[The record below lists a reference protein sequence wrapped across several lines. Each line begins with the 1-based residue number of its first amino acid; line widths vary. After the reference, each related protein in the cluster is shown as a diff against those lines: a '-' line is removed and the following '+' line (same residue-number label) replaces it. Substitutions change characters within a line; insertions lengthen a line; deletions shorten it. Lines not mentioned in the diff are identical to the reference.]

1 MQFSKIQHGLI
12 HINLRLFYSESAR
25 RLYFFAQ
32 KFNLTALMQT
42 LPEKILSIDHVG
54 IRVTDRDVSRAFYEK
69 FGFVETDYFQA
80 DQANEMETASGVRI
94 NLIMNGA
101 KRPDNKN
108 ILLDEPIKY
117 AGITHLAFIVEDLAK
132 LQTWLQANKIGITE
146 GPVQLSPRR
155 ITLFIRDPDGNILE
169 FNQLI

>member
-1 MQFSKIQHGLI
+1 
-12 HINLRLFYSESAR
+12 
-25 RLYFFAQ
+25 
-32 KFNLTALMQT
+32 MQT
-42 LPEKILSIDHVG
+42 LPAKILGVDHVG
-54 IRVTDRDVSRAFYEK
+54 IRITDRDVARAFYAQ

-101 KRPDNKN
+101 KRHNN
-108 ILLDEPIKY
+108 ILLDEPIKHP
-117 AGITHLAFIVEDLAK
+117 GITHLAMVVSDLNE
-132 LQTWLQANKIGITE
+132 LQTWLHANKIAITE

-155 ITLFIRDPDGNILE
+155 ITLFIRDPDGNVLE

>member
-1 MQFSKIQHGLI
+1 
-12 HINLRLFYSESAR
+12 
-25 RLYFFAQ
+25 
-32 KFNLTALMQT
+32 MQT
-42 LPEKILSIDHVG
+42 LPANILSVDHIG
-54 IRVTDRDVSRAFYEK
+54 IRITDRDISRAFYTQ

-101 KRPDNKN
+101 KRPQNKN

-117 AGITHLAFIVEDLAK
+117 PGITHLALVVSNLSE
-132 LQTWLQANKIGITE
+132 LQTWLQANNIAITQ

-155 ITLFIRDPDGNILE
+155 ITLFIRDPDGNVLE
-169 FNQLI
+169 FNQLV